1 MRRFLGVVAL
11 FLWMGIV
18 GGCTLPDVGVPQ
30 PEVALCGAFAGS
42 GATLFMIFDP
52 AGTALLAD
60 KPAEVVTLRASSVE
74 FNPWNAFSGK
84 GDFLVLLDDRQ
95 VNPEAEVYGSYH
107 YGILGGES
115 TPIFVRRGVGEFG
128 FASADGHIW
137 REKGGATEQ
146 IGESVQQV
154 VVAPDGE
161 KRYARTTR
169 LRGSQAWLT
178 ELGGKI
184 MQVEAGGTL
193 RQVGWAGWRRVT
205 TPEGRS
211 LGVLMTKGMAANGR
225 WAGRYE
231 GKLYRDR

>member
-1 MRRFLGVVAL
+1 MGRFFGVVAVL
-11 FLWMGIV
+11 LGTGIA
-18 GGCTLPDVGVPQ
+18 GGCTAPEVDAPQ
-30 PEVALCGAFAGS
+30 PEVALCGAFAGN

-60 KPAEVVTLRASSVE
+60 KPAEVVTLRAPSVE
-74 FNPWNAFSGK
+74 FNPWTAFSAQ
-84 GDFLVLLDDRQ
+84 GDFLVLLDERQ
-95 VNPEAEVYGSYH
+95 VNPEAAAYGSYH

-115 TPIFVRRGVGEFG
+115 TPIFVRRGAGEFG

-178 ELGGKI
+178 EWGGKI
-184 MQVEAGGTL
+184 MQVEAEGKL
-193 RQVGWAGWRRVT
+193 RQVGCVGWRRVT

-211 LGVLMTKGMAANGR
+211 LGILMTKGMATNGR